1 MGSLTR
7 PFLRFTLTGV
17 AAAFLLVQPAEA
29 ARQSSVELAV
39 KATFLTKFT
48 SYVDWPP
55 RSLPAGAPIVV
66 CVIGADP
73 FGAALE
79 QAVSGQSS
87 GSHPLILRRYNSA
100 SDVAKCHIAYLGGS
114 SREVTAALASA
125 ASNPVVTVTD
135 SRNANVNGMIHFQ
148 LIGNSVKFD
157 IDTYKSSRAGVGIS
171 SKLLGLARKV
181 RRANAR

>member
-1 MGSLTR
+1 MTV
-7 PFLRFTLTGV
+7 TGV
-17 AAAFLLVQPAEA
+17 ATASLFAQPASA

-55 RSLPAGAPIVV
+55 RSLPAGAPIII

-73 FGAALE
+73 FGSALE

-87 GSHPLILRRYNSA
+87 GGHPLILRRYDA
-100 SDVAKCHIAYLGGS
+100 ARDVDKCHIAYLGGS
-114 SREVTAALASA
+114 SRDISSALASA

-148 LIGNSVKFD
+148 LVGNSVKFD

-181 RRANAR
+181 RRANTR